1 MNDGGGDLLF
11 SKDLSFESIKVNF
24 QQYFYGGITLAVIA
38 GILSA
43 LVTWVLLLFFRK
55 KIPGVV

>member
-43 LVTWVLLLFFRK
+43 LVTWILLFFFRK